1 MLNRNK
7 DMKTLQL
14 TKQSSENE
22 IKDYFKAVLKLAKSQ
37 KEYPINFDE
46 VWMLVYEDRRSAIY
60 ELKDKFI
67 QDVDFQMVRKKVQA
81 SNVAGFVW
89 ADDYYL
95 TVPCMEFFIARKVR
109 PVFEVY
115 RKVFHKAAENIS
127 LNLTPTRVKTSLEWV
142 KGVREILNL
151 NDSSTLF
158 MLKQVG
164 DPLGLPTPDYTLSKG
179 QLLAPTIL
187 LQQHG
192 VQISTREFN
201 QKMMDA
207 GYLKELQ
214 RPSSNGKIKYFK
226 SLTERAA
233 GFGENQINPSNPKE
247 TQPLYYTDKFENLLR
262 KLQITI

>member
-1 MLNRNK
+1 
-7 DMKTLQL
+7 MKTIQL

-46 VWMLVYEDRRSAIY
+46 VWMLVYEDKHKAVN

-67 QDVDFQMVRKKVQA
+67 QDIDFKAVTQKVEC
-81 SNVAGFVW
+81 SNGIGYSRRI
-89 ADDYYL
+89 DYYL
-95 TVPCMEFFIARKVR
+95 TISCMEFFIARKVR
-109 PVFEVY
+109 PIFEVY

-127 LNLTPTRVKTSLEWV
+127 LNPTPTRVKTSLEWV

-164 DPLGLPTPDYTLSKG
+164 DPLGLPTPDYTPSKG

-201 QKMMDA
+201 QKMVDA

-226 SLTERAA
+226 SLTEKAV
-233 GFGENQINPSNPKE
+233 GFGENQVNPSNPKE
-247 TQPLYYTDKFENLLR
+247 TQPLYYADKFEDLL
-262 KLQITI
+262 KQLEIVFS

>member
-22 IKDYFKAVLKLAKSQ
+22 IKYYFKAVLKLAKSSEQ
-37 KEYPINFDE
+37 FPVNLED
-46 VWMLVYEDRRSAIY
+46 VWPLVYSAKNKAVEALKRDFIENEDYKLIN
-60 ELKDKFI
+60 
-67 QDVDFQMVRKKVQA
+67 RKVEQVSGAKYV
-81 SNVAGFVW
+81 
-89 ADDYYL
+89 DDYFLSLSCLEY
-95 TVPCMEFFIARKVR
+95 FIVKKVR

-127 LNLTPTRVKTSLEWV
+127 LNPTPTRIKTSLEWV

-164 DPLGLPTPDYTLSKG
+164 DPLGLPTPDYTHSKG
-179 QLLAPTIL
+179 QLLAPTVL

-201 QKMMDA
+201 QKMIGA
-207 GYLKELQ
+207 GFIKELQ

-226 SLTERAA
+226 SLTEKAA

-247 TQPLYYTDKFENLLR
+247 TQPLYYADKFEDLLK
-262 KLQITI
+262 KLEIVFS

>member
-1 MLNRNK
+1 
-7 DMKTLQL
+7 MKTIQL

-22 IKDYFKAVLKLAKSQ
+22 VKDYFKAVLKLAKS
-37 KEYPINFDE
+37 KEEFPVNLED
-46 VWMLVYEDRRSAIY
+46 VWPLVYTKKSDAVEALRRDFIEKEDFVSLRQNPQPDSQWINPNPKIDY
-60 ELKDKFI
+60 FI
-67 QDVDFQMVRKKVQA
+67 SV
-81 SNVAGFVW
+81 SCLE
-89 ADDYYL
+89 Y
-95 TVPCMEFFIARKVR
+95 FIVKKVR

-127 LNLTPTRVKTSLEWV
+127 LNPTPTRIKTSLEWV

-164 DPLGLPTPDYTLSKG
+164 DPLGLPTPDYTHSKG
-179 QLLAPTIL
+179 QLLAPTVL

-201 QKMMDA
+201 QKMIGA
-207 GYLKELQ
+207 GFIKDLQ

-226 SLTERAA
+226 SLTEKAA
-233 GFGENQINPSNPKE
+233 GFGENQVNPSNPKE
-247 TQPLYYTDKFENLLR
+247 TQPLYYADKFEDLLKR
-262 KLQITI
+262 LEIVFS